1 MVVAA
6 TLVFWSLF
14 PTPAPAQTL
23 SFAKRDFPV
32 GSDSITVAVGDFNGD
47 GVPDLVVANEGSNN
61 VAVLLG
67 NGDGTFRAAQFFPV
81 GINPVWVVVGG
92 FNGNRVQ
99 DLAVPNINANNI
111 SVLLGNGD
119 GTFPAGRTFAVGSLP
134 TSVTVGD
141 FNGDGKLDLAAANWN
156 SGDVSVLL
164 GNGDGTFQPARTF
177 PSGTNPISPAV
188 GDFNRDGL
196 PDLAVANYGNNNISV
211 LLGNGDG
218 TFRPAVYFPA
228 GTLPSFVAV
237 GQFNADGILD
247 LAVTNAWSNDVS
259 VLLGNGDGTFQ
270 APRSFA
276 VGSSPLSAAVADING
291 DGRLD
296 LAVANYGNPSVG
308 DLGNVV
314 VLLGNGDG
322 TFQPA
327 LPFTVGT
334 NPESVVVGD
343 FNRDGKLD
351 LAVAN
356 FHSNS
361 VSVLINTSGAPAPT
375 YTLSASPSSVTV
387 TQGST
392 GSSTITVSPLNGFTS
407 SVTLSASGLPS
418 GVTAAFS
425 PNPTTT
431 TSTLT
436 LTANPTATT
445 GTVTVTLTGTS
456 GTLPPKTTT
465 LSLTVNAQAAPDYTL
480 SASPSSVT
488 VTQGSTGTSTIT
500 VSPLNGFTGSVNL
513 STSILPSGVTVAFN
527 PNPTTT
533 TSTLTLA
540 ASSTAATGTVTLT
553 ITGFSGSLT
562 RTTTLSLTVAAAP
575 DYTLSASPSSVTV
588 TQGSTGTSTITV
600 SPQNGFT
607 GGVTLSASGL
617 PIGVTAA
624 FSPNPTTTTS
634 TLTLTA
640 NPTATTGT
648 VTVTITGTSGTLP
661 PKTTALTLT
670 VNAQVAPDYT
680 LSASPSSVTVTQ
692 GSTGTS
698 TITVSPQ
705 NGFTGSVNLSTS
717 SLPSGVTAS
726 FSPNPTT
733 TTSTLTLAASPTATT
748 GTVTVTI
755 TGNASGLTRT
765 TTLTLRV
772 TSVGVS
778 RPVLRWQYGG
788 CLSGPYCQTGWYSSP
803 AVADLD
809 GDGNPDVIWGAY
821 DVVALNGADGSLK
834 WRAPSGN
841 PNRVWPGVVVA
852 DLTGNG
858 TLEVVVARQDLTV
871 YDRFGNVLWT
881 RNPFPGDELRTLA
894 VADLDNDGQLEIIVG
909 DAGGGTPPQLAVF
922 EPNGAMRPGWP
933 AVHAGEPGFSSSMYN
948 QNVAVADM
956 NGDGLKEIF
965 GATTGHYIAGLDQ
978 NGNQLTVNSVYAPRQ
993 FWSEVGVFLDNAV
1006 DLRGYANCGVDHRP
1020 NFQDSAPVIAD
1031 VNGDGIPELI
1041 VVGSIYNC
1049 AGSYTTLYHMPFIFN
1064 LDRTRWSGSGFDWTV
1079 LPTPTPGSAPRSQDY
1094 NVIETVVPNPVV
1106 ADLDGDGLMEI
1117 IYPSY
1122 DGRVHA
1128 YWLDKTEHGNWP
1140 YRIPTT
1146 GAPGDDFRFASE
1158 PIVVDLDNDGHAE
1171 VIFTSWPKNNP
1182 GGVGQL
1188 HILNYLGVELF
1199 RVNLPAPAIG
1209 NTING
1214 SLAAPTIAHLDGGP
1228 DFQLVVGTMQSGVAA
1243 FDLPNSAN
1251 ARILWGTGRGNYL
1264 RDGSR

>member
-445 GTVTVTLTGTS
+445 GTVTVTITGTS
-456 GTLPPKTTT
+456 GTLPPKTTALT
-465 LSLTVNAQAAPDYTL
+465 LTVNAQVAPDYTL

-562 RTTTLSLTVAAAP
+562 RTTTLSLTVAA
-575 DYTLSASPSSVTV
+575 
-588 TQGSTGTSTITV
+588 
-600 SPQNGFT
+600 
-607 GGVTLSASGL
+607 
-617 PIGVTAA
+617 
-624 FSPNPTTTTS
+624 
-634 TLTLTA
+634 
-640 NPTATTGT
+640 
-648 VTVTITGTSGTLP
+648 
-661 PKTTALTLT
+661 
-670 VNAQVAPDYT
+670 APDYT

>member
-343 FNRDGKLD
+343 FNGDGKLD

-392 GSSTITVSPLNGFTS
+392 GSSTITVSPLNGFT
-407 SVTLSASGLPS
+407 
-418 GVTAAFS
+418 
-425 PNPTTT
+425 
-431 TSTLT
+431 
-436 LTANPTATT
+436 
-445 GTVTVTLTGTS
+445 
-456 GTLPPKTTT
+456 
-465 LSLTVNAQAAPDYTL
+465 
-480 SASPSSVT
+480 
-488 VTQGSTGTSTIT
+488 GS
-500 VSPLNGFTGSVNL
+500 
-513 STSILPSGVTVAFN
+513 
-527 PNPTTT
+527 
-533 TSTLTLA
+533 
-540 ASSTAATGTVTLT
+540 
-553 ITGFSGSLT
+553 
-562 RTTTLSLTVAAAP
+562 
-575 DYTLSASPSSVTV
+575 
-588 TQGSTGTSTITV
+588 
-600 SPQNGFT
+600 
-607 GGVTLSASGL
+607 VTLSASGL

-661 PKTTALTLT
+661 PKTTTLTLT
-670 VNAQVAPDYT
+670 VSAQAAPDYT

-692 GSTGTS
+692 GSNGTS

>member
-6 TLVFWSLF
+6 TLVFWLLF

-392 GSSTITVSPLNGFTS
+392 GSSTITVSPLNGFTG

-465 LSLTVNAQAAPDYTL
+465 LTLTVNAQVAPTYTL

-488 VTQGSTGTSTIT
+488 VTQGSNGTSTIT
-500 VSPLNGFTGSVNL
+500 VL
-513 STSILPSGVTVAFN
+513 
-527 PNPTTT
+527 
-533 TSTLTLA
+533 
-540 ASSTAATGTVTLT
+540 
-553 ITGFSGSLT
+553 
-562 RTTTLSLTVAAAP
+562 
-575 DYTLSASPSSVTV
+575 
-588 TQGSTGTSTITV
+588 
-600 SPQNGFT
+600 
-607 GGVTLSASGL
+607 
-617 PIGVTAA
+617 
-624 FSPNPTTTTS
+624 
-634 TLTLTA
+634 
-640 NPTATTGT
+640 
-648 VTVTITGTSGTLP
+648 
-661 PKTTALTLT
+661 
-670 VNAQVAPDYT
+670 
-680 LSASPSSVTVTQ
+680 
-692 GSTGTS
+692 
-698 TITVSPQ
+698 PQ

>member
-1 MVVAA
+1 MATIPVGTLPTSLAVGNFDSDQLLDLAVANWASFGSPNPSDITVLLGNGLGSVRATQSVIVGVNPIFPVVA
-6 TLVFWSLF
+6 
-14 PTPAPAQTL
+14 
-23 SFAKRDFPV
+23 
-32 GSDSITVAVGDFNGD
+32 DFNGD
-47 GVPDLVVANEGSNN
+47 GVPDLAVANFGNNNVSVLLGNGDGTSRSGSLLGPVSSPYAVAVGHFNGDGALDLAVTSTSSNSVTVFLGNGNGTFQVLPQTFDAGGKRPLSIAAADIDGDGKLDLVVANYGDPNIIPPDPGN

-67 NGDGTFRAAQFFPV
+67 NGDGTFQAP
-81 GINPVWVVVGG
+81 
-92 FNGNRVQ
+92 
-99 DLAVPNINANNI
+99 L
-111 SVLLGNGD
+111 
-119 GTFPAGRTFAVGSLP
+119 TFP
-134 TSVTVGD
+134 
-141 FNGDGKLDLAAANWN
+141 
-156 SGDVSVLL
+156 
-164 GNGDGTFQPARTF
+164 
-177 PSGTNPISPAV
+177 
-188 GDFNRDGL
+188 
-196 PDLAVANYGNNNISV
+196 
-211 LLGNGDG
+211 
-218 TFRPAVYFPA
+218 
-228 GTLPSFVAV
+228 
-237 GQFNADGILD
+237 
-247 LAVTNAWSNDVS
+247 
-259 VLLGNGDGTFQ
+259 
-270 APRSFA
+270 
-276 VGSSPLSAAVADING
+276 
-291 DGRLD
+291 
-296 LAVANYGNPSVG
+296 
-308 DLGNVV
+308 
-314 VLLGNGDG
+314 
-322 TFQPA
+322 
-327 LPFTVGT
+327 VGT

-343 FNRDGKLD
+343 FNGDGKLD

-356 FHSNS
+356 FDEKNFGPST
-361 VSVLINTSGAPAPT
+361 VSVLLNNTGAP
-375 YTLSASPSSVTV
+375 
-387 TQGST
+387 
-392 GSSTITVSPLNGFTS
+392 
-407 SVTLSASGLPS
+407 
-418 GVTAAFS
+418 
-425 PNPTTT
+425 
-431 TSTLT
+431 
-436 LTANPTATT
+436 
-445 GTVTVTLTGTS
+445 
-456 GTLPPKTTT
+456 
-465 LSLTVNAQAAPDYTL
+465 APDYTL

-488 VTQGSTGTSTIT
+488 ITQGS
-500 VSPLNGFTGSVNL
+500 NGS
-513 STSILPSGVTVAFN
+513 
-527 PNPTTT
+527 
-533 TSTLTLA
+533 
-540 ASSTAATGTVTLT
+540 
-553 ITGFSGSLT
+553 
-562 RTTTLSLTVAAAP
+562 
-575 DYTLSASPSSVTV
+575 
-588 TQGSTGTSTITV
+588 STITV

-607 GGVTLSASGL
+607 GGVTLSVSGL

-661 PKTTALTLT
+661 PKTTTLTLT

-692 GSTGTS
+692 GSNGTS

-717 SLPSGVTAS
+717 SLPSGVTVA

-778 RPVLRWQYGG
+778 RPVLKWQYGG

-1079 LPTPTPGSAPRSQDY
+1079 LPTPTPGSAPLSQDY

>member
-1 MVVAA
+1 M
-6 TLVFWSLF
+6 
-14 PTPAPAQTL
+14 
-23 SFAKRDFPV
+23 
-32 GSDSITVAVGDFNGD
+32 
-47 GVPDLVVANEGSNN
+47 
-61 VAVLLG
+61 
-67 NGDGTFRAAQFFPV
+67 
-81 GINPVWVVVGG
+81 
-92 FNGNRVQ
+92 
-99 DLAVPNINANNI
+99 
-111 SVLLGNGD
+111 
-119 GTFPAGRTFAVGSLP
+119 
-134 TSVTVGD
+134 
-141 FNGDGKLDLAAANWN
+141 
-156 SGDVSVLL
+156 
-164 GNGDGTFQPARTF
+164 
-177 PSGTNPISPAV
+177 
-188 GDFNRDGL
+188 
-196 PDLAVANYGNNNISV
+196 
-211 LLGNGDG
+211 
-218 TFRPAVYFPA
+218 
-228 GTLPSFVAV
+228 
-237 GQFNADGILD
+237 
-247 LAVTNAWSNDVS
+247 
-259 VLLGNGDGTFQ
+259 
-270 APRSFA
+270 
-276 VGSSPLSAAVADING
+276 
-291 DGRLD
+291 
-296 LAVANYGNPSVG
+296 
-308 DLGNVV
+308 
-314 VLLGNGDG
+314 
-322 TFQPA
+322 
-327 LPFTVGT
+327 
-334 NPESVVVGD
+334 
-343 FNRDGKLD
+343 
-351 LAVAN
+351 
-356 FHSNS
+356 
-361 VSVLINTSGAPAPT
+361 
-375 YTLSASPSSVTV
+375 TV

-392 GSSTITVSPLNGFTS
+392 GTSTITVSPQNGFTGG
-407 SVTLSASGLPS
+407 VTLSASGLPI

-500 VSPLNGFTGSVNL
+500 VSP
-513 STSILPSGVTVAFN
+513 
-527 PNPTTT
+527 
-533 TSTLTLA
+533 
-540 ASSTAATGTVTLT
+540 
-553 ITGFSGSLT
+553 
-562 RTTTLSLTVAAAP
+562 
-575 DYTLSASPSSVTV
+575 
-588 TQGSTGTSTITV
+588 
-600 SPQNGFT
+600 QNGFT

-648 VTVTITGTSGTLP
+648 VTVTITGVSGT
-661 PKTTALTLT
+661 
-670 VNAQVAPDYT
+670 
-680 LSASPSSVTVTQ
+680 
-692 GSTGTS
+692 
-698 TITVSPQ
+698 
-705 NGFTGSVNLSTS
+705 
-717 SLPSGVTAS
+717 
-726 FSPNPTT
+726 
-733 TTSTLTLAASPTATT
+733 
-748 GTVTVTI
+748 
-755 TGNASGLTRT
+755 LTRT

>member
-465 LSLTVNAQAAPDYTL
+465 LSLTVNAQ
-480 SASPSSVT
+480 
-488 VTQGSTGTSTIT
+488 
-500 VSPLNGFTGSVNL
+500 
-513 STSILPSGVTVAFN
+513 
-527 PNPTTT
+527 
-533 TSTLTLA
+533 
-540 ASSTAATGTVTLT
+540 
-553 ITGFSGSLT
+553 
-562 RTTTLSLTVAAAP
+562 
-575 DYTLSASPSSVTV
+575 
-588 TQGSTGTSTITV
+588 
-600 SPQNGFT
+600 
-607 GGVTLSASGL
+607 
-617 PIGVTAA
+617 
-624 FSPNPTTTTS
+624 
-634 TLTLTA
+634 
-640 NPTATTGT
+640 
-648 VTVTITGTSGTLP
+648 
-661 PKTTALTLT
+661 
-670 VNAQVAPDYT
+670 VAPDYT

-692 GSTGTS
+692 GSNGTS

>member
-1 MVVAA
+1 MTRTSARLALVVAA

-47 GVPDLVVANEGSNN
+47 GVPDLVVANEGCNN

-67 NGDGTFRAAQFFPV
+67 NGDGTFRAAQF
-81 GINPVWVVVGG
+81 
-92 FNGNRVQ
+92 
-99 DLAVPNINANNI
+99 
-111 SVLLGNGD
+111 
-119 GTFPAGRTFAVGSLP
+119 
-134 TSVTVGD
+134 
-141 FNGDGKLDLAAANWN
+141 
-156 SGDVSVLL
+156 
-164 GNGDGTFQPARTF
+164 F

-308 DLGNVV
+308 DLGSVV

-392 GSSTITVSPLNGFTS
+392 GSSTITVSPLNGFTG
-407 SVTLSASGLPS
+407 SVT
-418 GVTAAFS
+418 
-425 PNPTTT
+425 
-431 TSTLT
+431 
-436 LTANPTATT
+436 
-445 GTVTVTLTGTS
+445 
-456 GTLPPKTTT
+456 
-465 LSLTVNAQAAPDYTL
+465 
-480 SASPSSVT
+480 
-488 VTQGSTGTSTIT
+488 
-500 VSPLNGFTGSVNL
+500 L

-540 ASSTAATGTVTLT
+540 ASSTAATGTVTVT

-607 GGVTLSASGL
+607 GGVTLS
-617 PIGVTAA
+617 
-624 FSPNPTTTTS
+624 TS
-634 TLTLTA
+634 R
-640 NPTATTGT
+640 
-648 VTVTITGTSGTLP
+648 
-661 PKTTALTLT
+661 
-670 VNAQVAPDYT
+670 
-680 LSASPSSVTVTQ
+680 
-692 GSTGTS
+692 
-698 TITVSPQ
+698 
-705 NGFTGSVNLSTS
+705 
-717 SLPSGVTAS
+717 LPSPAPAS
-726 FSPNPTT
+726 SSPNPTT

-1031 VNGDGIPELI
+1031 GN
-1041 VVGSIYNC
+1041 
-1049 AGSYTTLYHMPFIFN
+1049 
-1064 LDRTRWSGSGFDWTV
+1064 
-1079 LPTPTPGSAPRSQDY
+1079 
-1094 NVIETVVPNPVV
+1094 
-1106 ADLDGDGLMEI
+1106 GLMEI
-1117 IYPSY
+1117 IYPSC

-1243 FDLPNSAN
+1243 FDLPNSAH
-1251 ARILWGTGRGNYL
+1251 ARILWGTGRGHYL

>member
-92 FNGNRVQ
+92 FNGSRVQ

-500 VSPLNGFTGSVNL
+500 VSP
-513 STSILPSGVTVAFN
+513 
-527 PNPTTT
+527 
-533 TSTLTLA
+533 
-540 ASSTAATGTVTLT
+540 
-553 ITGFSGSLT
+553 
-562 RTTTLSLTVAAAP
+562 
-575 DYTLSASPSSVTV
+575 
-588 TQGSTGTSTITV
+588 
-600 SPQNGFT
+600 QNGFT
-607 GGVTLSASGL
+607 GGVNLSASGL

-624 FSPNPTTTTS
+624 
-634 TLTLTA
+634 
-640 NPTATTGT
+640 
-648 VTVTITGTSGTLP
+648 
-661 PKTTALTLT
+661 
-670 VNAQVAPDYT
+670 
-680 LSASPSSVTVTQ
+680 
-692 GSTGTS
+692 
-698 TITVSPQ
+698 
-705 NGFTGSVNLSTS
+705 
-717 SLPSGVTAS
+717 

>member
-1 MVVAA
+1 
-6 TLVFWSLF
+6 
-14 PTPAPAQTL
+14 
-23 SFAKRDFPV
+23 
-32 GSDSITVAVGDFNGD
+32 
-47 GVPDLVVANEGSNN
+47 
-61 VAVLLG
+61 
-67 NGDGTFRAAQFFPV
+67 
-81 GINPVWVVVGG
+81 
-92 FNGNRVQ
+92 
-99 DLAVPNINANNI
+99 
-111 SVLLGNGD
+111 
-119 GTFPAGRTFAVGSLP
+119 
-134 TSVTVGD
+134 
-141 FNGDGKLDLAAANWN
+141 
-156 SGDVSVLL
+156 
-164 GNGDGTFQPARTF
+164 
-177 PSGTNPISPAV
+177 
-188 GDFNRDGL
+188 
-196 PDLAVANYGNNNISV
+196 
-211 LLGNGDG
+211 
-218 TFRPAVYFPA
+218 
-228 GTLPSFVAV
+228 
-237 GQFNADGILD
+237 
-247 LAVTNAWSNDVS
+247 
-259 VLLGNGDGTFQ
+259 
-270 APRSFA
+270 
-276 VGSSPLSAAVADING
+276 
-291 DGRLD
+291 
-296 LAVANYGNPSVG
+296 
-308 DLGNVV
+308 
-314 VLLGNGDG
+314 
-322 TFQPA
+322 
-327 LPFTVGT
+327 
-334 NPESVVVGD
+334 
-343 FNRDGKLD
+343 
-351 LAVAN
+351 
-356 FHSNS
+356 
-361 VSVLINTSGAPAPT
+361 
-375 YTLSASPSSVTV
+375 
-387 TQGST
+387 
-392 GSSTITVSPLNGFTS
+392 
-407 SVTLSASGLPS
+407 
-418 GVTAAFS
+418 
-425 PNPTTT
+425 
-431 TSTLT
+431 
-436 LTANPTATT
+436 
-445 GTVTVTLTGTS
+445 
-456 GTLPPKTTT
+456 
-465 LSLTVNAQAAPDYTL
+465 
-480 SASPSSVT
+480 
-488 VTQGSTGTSTIT
+488 
-500 VSPLNGFTGSVNL
+500 
-513 STSILPSGVTVAFN
+513 
-527 PNPTTT
+527 
-533 TSTLTLA
+533 
-540 ASSTAATGTVTLT
+540 
-553 ITGFSGSLT
+553 
-562 RTTTLSLTVAAAP
+562 
-575 DYTLSASPSSVTV
+575 
-588 TQGSTGTSTITV
+588 
-600 SPQNGFT
+600 
-607 GGVTLSASGL
+607 
-617 PIGVTAA
+617 
-624 FSPNPTTTTS
+624 
-634 TLTLTA
+634 
-640 NPTATTGT
+640 
-648 VTVTITGTSGTLP
+648 
-661 PKTTALTLT
+661 
-670 VNAQVAPDYT
+670 
-680 LSASPSSVTVTQ
+680 
-692 GSTGTS
+692 
-698 TITVSPQ
+698 
-705 NGFTGSVNLSTS
+705 
-717 SLPSGVTAS
+717 
-726 FSPNPTT
+726 
-733 TTSTLTLAASPTATT
+733 
-748 GTVTVTI
+748 
-755 TGNASGLTRT
+755 
-765 TTLTLRV
+765 
-772 TSVGVS
+772 
-778 RPVLRWQYGG
+778 
-788 CLSGPYCQTGWYSSP
+788 
-803 AVADLD
+803 
-809 GDGNPDVIWGAY
+809 
-821 DVVALNGADGSLK
+821 LNGADGSLK

-1209 NTING
+1209 NNING

>member
-92 FNGNRVQ
+92 FNGSRVQ

-465 LSLTVNAQAAPDYTL
+465 LSLTVNAQ
-480 SASPSSVT
+480 
-488 VTQGSTGTSTIT
+488 
-500 VSPLNGFTGSVNL
+500 
-513 STSILPSGVTVAFN
+513 
-527 PNPTTT
+527 
-533 TSTLTLA
+533 
-540 ASSTAATGTVTLT
+540 
-553 ITGFSGSLT
+553 
-562 RTTTLSLTVAAAP
+562 
-575 DYTLSASPSSVTV
+575 
-588 TQGSTGTSTITV
+588 
-600 SPQNGFT
+600 
-607 GGVTLSASGL
+607 
-617 PIGVTAA
+617 
-624 FSPNPTTTTS
+624 
-634 TLTLTA
+634 
-640 NPTATTGT
+640 
-648 VTVTITGTSGTLP
+648 
-661 PKTTALTLT
+661 
-670 VNAQVAPDYT
+670 VAPDYT

-692 GSTGTS
+692 GSNGTS

>member
-1 MVVAA
+1 MTRTSARLALVVAA

-32 GSDSITVAVGDFNGD
+32 DSDSITVAVDDFNGD

-156 SGDVSVLL
+156 SGDVAVLP
-164 GNGDGTFQPARTF
+164 GNGHGPSQPERAFPAGTD
-177 PSGTNPISPAV
+177 PISAAV

-392 GSSTITVSPLNGFTS
+392 GSSTITVSPLNGFTG

-436 LTANPTATT
+436 L
-445 GTVTVTLTGTS
+445 
-456 GTLPPKTTT
+456 
-465 LSLTVNAQAAPDYTL
+465 
-480 SASPSSVT
+480 
-488 VTQGSTGTSTIT
+488 
-500 VSPLNGFTGSVNL
+500 
-513 STSILPSGVTVAFN
+513 
-527 PNPTTT
+527 
-533 TSTLTLA
+533 A
-540 ASSTAATGTVTLT
+540 ASSTAATGTVTVT

-607 GGVTLSASGL
+607 G
-617 PIGVTAA
+617 
-624 FSPNPTTTTS
+624 
-634 TLTLTA
+634 
-640 NPTATTGT
+640 
-648 VTVTITGTSGTLP
+648 
-661 PKTTALTLT
+661 
-670 VNAQVAPDYT
+670 
-680 LSASPSSVTVTQ
+680 SVT
-692 GSTGTS
+692 
-698 TITVSPQ
+698 
-705 NGFTGSVNLSTS
+705 LSTS
-717 SLPSGVTAS
+717 SLPSGVPAALR
-726 FSPNPTT
+726 PNPTT

-1106 ADLDGDGLMEI
+1106 AALDGDGLMEI

-1243 FDLPNSAN
+1243 FDLPNSAH
-1251 ARILWGTGRGNYL
+1251 ARILWGTGRGHYL

>member
-92 FNGNRVQ
+92 FNGSRVQ

-445 GTVTVTLTGTS
+445 GTVTVTITGTS

-465 LSLTVNAQAAPDYTL
+465 LS
-480 SASPSSVT
+480 
-488 VTQGSTGTSTIT
+488 
-500 VSPLNGFTGSVNL
+500 
-513 STSILPSGVTVAFN
+513 
-527 PNPTTT
+527 
-533 TSTLTLA
+533 
-540 ASSTAATGTVTLT
+540 
-553 ITGFSGSLT
+553 
-562 RTTTLSLTVAAAP
+562 
-575 DYTLSASPSSVTV
+575 
-588 TQGSTGTSTITV
+588 
-600 SPQNGFT
+600 
-607 GGVTLSASGL
+607 
-617 PIGVTAA
+617 
-624 FSPNPTTTTS
+624 
-634 TLTLTA
+634 
-640 NPTATTGT
+640 
-648 VTVTITGTSGTLP
+648 
-661 PKTTALTLT
+661 LT

-692 GSTGTS
+692 GSNGTS

>member
-1 MVVAA
+1 M
-6 TLVFWSLF
+6 
-14 PTPAPAQTL
+14 
-23 SFAKRDFPV
+23 
-32 GSDSITVAVGDFNGD
+32 
-47 GVPDLVVANEGSNN
+47 
-61 VAVLLG
+61 
-67 NGDGTFRAAQFFPV
+67 
-81 GINPVWVVVGG
+81 
-92 FNGNRVQ
+92 
-99 DLAVPNINANNI
+99 
-111 SVLLGNGD
+111 
-119 GTFPAGRTFAVGSLP
+119 
-134 TSVTVGD
+134 
-141 FNGDGKLDLAAANWN
+141 
-156 SGDVSVLL
+156 
-164 GNGDGTFQPARTF
+164 
-177 PSGTNPISPAV
+177 
-188 GDFNRDGL
+188 
-196 PDLAVANYGNNNISV
+196 
-211 LLGNGDG
+211 
-218 TFRPAVYFPA
+218 
-228 GTLPSFVAV
+228 
-237 GQFNADGILD
+237 
-247 LAVTNAWSNDVS
+247 
-259 VLLGNGDGTFQ
+259 
-270 APRSFA
+270 
-276 VGSSPLSAAVADING
+276 
-291 DGRLD
+291 
-296 LAVANYGNPSVG
+296 
-308 DLGNVV
+308 
-314 VLLGNGDG
+314 
-322 TFQPA
+322 
-327 LPFTVGT
+327 
-334 NPESVVVGD
+334 
-343 FNRDGKLD
+343 
-351 LAVAN
+351 
-356 FHSNS
+356 
-361 VSVLINTSGAPAPT
+361 
-375 YTLSASPSSVTV
+375 
-387 TQGST
+387 
-392 GSSTITVSPLNGFTS
+392 
-407 SVTLSASGLPS
+407 
-418 GVTAAFS
+418 
-425 PNPTTT
+425 
-431 TSTLT
+431 
-436 LTANPTATT
+436 
-445 GTVTVTLTGTS
+445 
-456 GTLPPKTTT
+456 
-465 LSLTVNAQAAPDYTL
+465 NAQ
-480 SASPSSVT
+480 
-488 VTQGSTGTSTIT
+488 
-500 VSPLNGFTGSVNL
+500 
-513 STSILPSGVTVAFN
+513 
-527 PNPTTT
+527 
-533 TSTLTLA
+533 
-540 ASSTAATGTVTLT
+540 
-553 ITGFSGSLT
+553 
-562 RTTTLSLTVAAAP
+562 AAP

-648 VTVTITGTSGTLP
+648 VTVTITG
-661 PKTTALTLT
+661 
-670 VNAQVAPDYT
+670 V
-680 LSASPSSVTVTQ
+680 SS
-692 GSTGTS
+692 
-698 TITVSPQ
+698 
-705 NGFTGSVNLSTS
+705 N
-717 SLPSGVTAS
+717 
-726 FSPNPTT
+726 
-733 TTSTLTLAASPTATT
+733 
-748 GTVTVTI
+748 
-755 TGNASGLTRT
+755 LTRT